1 MRESNVSIAGHDPV
15 LVAGAGPVG
24 LVTALLLA
32 RAGIPVRV
40 FEKREALSRASR
52 ASTFHPPTLEILDEL
67 GLAGAAVSAGRVV
80 REIQYLDASHKV
92 LARFDMSDLAAET
105 PFPFRLHYEQAEL
118 THTILGALRQ
128 LPNAEVGFGAEV
140 IGAETVGRLVAAEIR
155 FGSGREKAIGS
166 WLFAADGAR
175 SAVRESLGI
184 PFDERPYETRVLR
197 IMTRQDMDSVVPGIA
212 PLSYIFGDE
221 GSCSLLQ
228 MPDCWRIILRV
239 TAGVSE
245 QLALDG
251 NWRRERLRRFFSM
264 SDLRESDFVSTDIF
278 AVSRAIAGENRA
290 GRVFLVGDAAHL
302 TNTRGGMNMNC
313 GIHDAYAIAGALIDT
328 LKGGSESM
336 LGRRAEERHEIAR
349 NELIPRTDRRVAGAG
364 DWLREVRERAGDPH
378 KSREFLR
385 SASMLDIAPPVK
397 PRREDPSG

>member
-1 MRESNVSIAGHDPV
+1 MRESNMSIAGHDPV

-32 RAGIPVRV
+32 RAGIPVRA
-40 FEKREALSRASR
+40 FEKRQALSRASR

-80 REIQYLDASHKV
+80 REIQYLDAGHKV
-92 LARFDMSDLAAET
+92 LARFDMSGLAAET

-118 THTILGALRQ
+118 TQTILGVLRQ
-128 LPNAEVGFGAEV
+128 LPNAEVSFGAEV
-140 IGAETVGRLVAAEIR
+140 IGAETVGRQVAAEIR
-155 FGSGREKAIGS
+155 IGSGREKAIGS

-184 PFDERPYETRVLR
+184 PFDERAYDTRVLR
-197 IMTRQDMDSVVPGIA
+197 IMTGQDMDSVVPGIA
-212 PLSYIFGDE
+212 PLSYIFDDD
-221 GSCSLLQ
+221 GSCSLLK

-239 TAGVSE
+239 PAGVSE

-251 NWRRERLRRFFSM
+251 DWRREQLCRFFSM

-278 AVSRAIAGENRA
+278 TVSRAIAGENRV
-290 GRVFLVGDAAHL
+290 GRIFLVGDAAHL

-313 GIHDAYAIAGALIDT
+313 GIHDAFAIAGALIDT
-328 LKGGSESM
+328 LKSGPASM
-336 LGRRAEERHEIAR
+336 LERRAEERHEIAR
-349 NELIPRTDRRVAGAG
+349 NELIPRTDRRVAGTN
-364 DWLREVRERAGDPH
+364 DWLREVRDCAGDPDR
-378 KSREFLR
+378 SREFLR

-397 PRREDPSG
+397 PRHKNLAG

>member
-1 MRESNVSIAGHDPV
+1 MRESSVSIAGHDPV

-52 ASTFHPPTLEILDEL
+52 ASTFHPPTLEILDQL

-80 REIQYLDASHKV
+80 REIQYLDAAHKV

-118 THTILGALRQ
+118 TQTILKILTQ
-128 LPNAEVGFGAEV
+128 LPNTEVSFGAEV
-140 IGAETVGRLVAAEIR
+140 IGAETAGERVAADVR
-155 FGSGREKAIGS
+155 FAAGRQKVIGS

-175 SAVRESLGI
+175 SAVRKSLGI

-197 IMTRQDMDSVVPGIA
+197 VMTRQDMDAVVPGIA
-212 PLSYIFGDE
+212 PLSYIFSDD
-221 GSCSLLQ
+221 GSCSLLR

-239 TAGVSE
+239 PAGVSE
-245 QLALDG
+245 RRALDSD
-251 NWRRERLRRFFSM
+251 WRREQLGRFFSM

-278 AVSRAIAGENRA
+278 AVSRAMAGENRA
-290 GRVFLVGDAAHL
+290 GRIFLVGDAAHL

-328 LKGGSESM
+328 LKGGPESM
-336 LGRRAEERHEIAR
+336 LERCAEERHEIAR
-349 NELIPRTDRRVAGAG
+349 NELIPRTDRRVAAAK
-364 DWLREVRERAGDPH
+364 DWLREVRDCAADPH